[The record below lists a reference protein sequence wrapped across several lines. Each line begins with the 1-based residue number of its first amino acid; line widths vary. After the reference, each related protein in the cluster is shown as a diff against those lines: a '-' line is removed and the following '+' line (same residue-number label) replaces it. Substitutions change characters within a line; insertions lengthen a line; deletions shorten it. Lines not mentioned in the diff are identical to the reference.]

1 MPVLLGFDP
10 GRDKCGVVLRSAR
23 GEWLFQEVVPAAA
36 ALEIIYNLYQQYQP
50 DVLVMGDQTT
60 HRQWRQQLQQ
70 RLPGVNLV
78 TVDERYSTLEAQNKY
93 WKLYPAQGWRRLLP
107 PGLRPLPRPVD
118 DVAAM
123 ILVER
128 YCQQHSPA

>member
-10 GRDKCGVVLRSAR
+10 GRDKCGVVVRSAQ
-23 GEWLFQEVVPAAA
+23 GEWLFQEVVAATA
-36 ALEIIYNLYQQYQP
+36 ALELIRNLYRQYQP
-50 DVLVMGDQTT
+50 EVLVMGDQTT
-60 HRQWRQQLQQ
+60 GKQWRQQLQEQ
-70 RLPGVNLV
+70 VPGAKVV
-78 TVDERYSTLEAQNKY
+78 TVDERYSTLEAKNKY

-107 PGLRPLPRPVD
+107 PGMRPLPRPVD

-128 YCQQHSPA
+128 YCQQQSR